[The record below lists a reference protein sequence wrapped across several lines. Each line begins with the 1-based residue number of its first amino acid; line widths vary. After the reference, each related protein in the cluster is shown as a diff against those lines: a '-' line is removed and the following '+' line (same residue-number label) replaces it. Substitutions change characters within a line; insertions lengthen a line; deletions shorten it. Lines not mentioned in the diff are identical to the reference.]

1 LGLIIGVILGL
12 SSVTQTKMSSALGGE
27 EEGHDKD
34 TERKRKT

>member
-1 LGLIIGVILGL
+1 
-12 SSVTQTKMSSALGGE
+12 VTQTKMSSALGGE